1 MKMLWVVKFK
11 KILHSNQKNKSV
23 FLLVGFLLMHD
34 TWKSLGLDR
43 INETVD
49 LVKETLP

>member
-1 MKMLWVVKFK
+1 MM
-11 KILHSNQKNKSV
+11 

-34 TWKSLGLDR
+34 TWKTLDLDR

-49 LVKETLP
+49 VVKEIVPQNPLFLPFS